1 LQGQNKS
8 LQLMEGVPANSVLQ
22 RLIFARTRMAM
33 VQQMCTEKNCKDLF
47 CYGYCF
53 LFRYSQKFEEQQYKF
68 ENIRI
73 SKQPCYY
80 LWLRV
85 FLRYP

>member
-1 LQGQNKS
+1 MQGQNKS

-73 SKQPCYY
+73 SKQPC
-80 LWLRV
+80 
-85 FLRYP
+85 